1 MKVFS
6 NFTEAYHDLLQDVYE
21 TPDFISAPRGQKIR
35 EKLGVSF
42 KITNPLD
49 RLPYVAKRDFSIAY
63 YIAESLWYLSGSES
77 TTWIANYSSFWKNIS
92 DDGITANSA
101 YGSRIFKPHRRIASS
116 ISPNWTQWQ
125 YVIEELMADP
135 DSRRAVIHIRS
146 PQDSILAKKDVPC
159 TLTLQFFLRDDKVQM
174 VTSMRSSDIILGLAY
189 DVPAFTLF
197 QEILS
202 LELSSRLNRKIG
214 VGDYMHTSN
223 SLHVY
228 EKHFGMAESIISSPR
243 KNSIEMPKIPDAK
256 IPLNEIIT
264 FENIC
269 RNAETVEQVLDLL
282 NNLSLNSYWRD
293 WCLILASH
301 KLSKYKDPDSSPR
314 DLINFTDFK
323 GYSFFS
329 K

>member
-6 NFTEAYHDLLQDVYE
+6 SFTEAYHELLQDVYE
-21 TPDFISAPRGQKIR
+21 SPDFVSAPRGQKIR

-77 TTWIANYSSFWKNIS
+77 TSWIANYSSFWKSIS
-92 DDGITANSA
+92 DDGMTANSA
-101 YGSRIFKPHRRIASS
+101 YGSRIFRPHRRIASTV
-116 ISPNWTQWQ
+116 SPNWSQWQ
-125 YVIEELMADP
+125 YVIEELMSDS

-146 PQDSILAKKDVPC
+146 PQDSILARKDVPC
-159 TLTLQFFLRDDKVQM
+159 TLTLQFFLRNDKVHM
-174 VTSMRSSDIILGLAY
+174 ITSMRSSDIILGIAY

-197 QEILS
+197 QEILAS
-202 LELSSRLNRKIG
+202 ELSSRLNREIG
-214 VGDYMHTSN
+214 VGEYMHTSN
-223 SLHVY
+223 SLHIY
-228 EKHFGMAESIISSPR
+228 EKHFGMAESIISSAR
-243 KNSIEMPKIPDAK
+243 AKSVEMPKIPSAK
-256 IPLNEIIT
+256 IPLQELLA
-264 FENIC
+264 FEDSC
-269 RNAETVEQVLDLL
+269 RNAVNSEQVFDLL
-282 NNLSLNSYWRD
+282 NNLSLSSYWRD

-301 KLSKYKDPDSSPR
+301 RISKHGDPDSSPK